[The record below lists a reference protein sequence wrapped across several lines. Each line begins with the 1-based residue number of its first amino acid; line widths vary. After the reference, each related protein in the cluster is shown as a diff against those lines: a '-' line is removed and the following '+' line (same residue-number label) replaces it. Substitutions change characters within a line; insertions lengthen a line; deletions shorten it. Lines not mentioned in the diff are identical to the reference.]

1 MLALHEEFPQY
12 GWDNNKGYPTKQHR
26 EGIKKV
32 GVSPHHRKTF
42 RLLPEQ
48 LQIDF

>member
-1 MLALHEEFPQY
+1 MLTLHEEFPQY

-32 GVSPHHRKTF
+32 GASPHHRKTF

-48 LQIDF
+48 LRIDF